1 MCVCVHPNNVNLTHN
16 GSTRVSM
23 ISVLWWRCMEIVLG
37 KLFFSFMRN
46 DEVKLNEVPLFSF
59 SFLKTVF
66 IYL

>member
-1 MCVCVHPNNVNLTHN
+1 
-16 GSTRVSM
+16 
-23 ISVLWWRCMEIVLG
+23 MEIVLG